1 MMKKAKQK
9 AAKAAADHAVQGAK
23 KAAHGDPKAKEA
35 MDKGMSIKE
44 KAMAKK
50 KEMEDKAEAKKQ
62 ELEKVA
68 KEKAKEFD
76 EKNGLSEKAAEAQ
89 KKVQH
94 CVCARAR
101 ACAWCRIVPK
111 PHIYRAYLK
120 NVCAA

>member
-1 MMKKAKQK
+1 MKKAKQK

-111 PHIYRAYLK
+111 PHIYRAYFK